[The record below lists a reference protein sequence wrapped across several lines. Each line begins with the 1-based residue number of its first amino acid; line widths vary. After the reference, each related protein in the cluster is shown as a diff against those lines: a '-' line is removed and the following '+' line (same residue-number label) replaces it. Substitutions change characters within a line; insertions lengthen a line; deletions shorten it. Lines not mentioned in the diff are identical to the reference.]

1 MFPSLLK
8 GLLIAACIDY
18 HHHYTF
24 DVLVK
29 VIEMKDEDYEY
40 SDDKDEAAPD
50 VDNDV
55 AVVNL
60 SFTFNVVVTCH

>member
-1 MFPSLLK
+1 MFPSLIQ

-24 DVLVK
+24 DVLSK

-40 SDDKDEAAPD
+40 GDDEDEPGPDSDE
-50 VDNDV
+50 NV
-55 AVVNL
+55 AVVHDTL
-60 SFTFNVVVTCH
+60 FSIIT